1 MEVALHDSRHI
12 DNDTGLAGNGR
23 PFRFRQNAQMS
34 QGGHHASQGILPPAW
49 AKLMPSAPILS
60 SDALGWESLA
70 LYRFRNPKRW
80 QMQQPPLAWHFIAA
94 HLRNPGKLAMRL
106 NGRWQRGRTSPG
118 ELIIMAAHHE
128 NAWEWDGEID
138 EIHLCLAP
146 GVLDAAAAEMSD
158 RPAELVSSISLR
170 DPWIFQ
176 IAMRLMAEVQSPG
189 GTTRLFGDLMAQ
201 ALALQLL
208 RGHSPGTAGD
218 TLERSTLSRA
228 CVNRAL
234 EAIEA
239 NLSSGLS
246 LADIAA
252 AAAISPFR
260 LSHGFKKAT
269 GVSPHQYVMQRR
281 IERAKVMLRTT
292 ADPIAHIAAAVGF
305 ASQSHFTTVFQR
317 LTGSTPRIYRGDFG
331 GPCPK

>member
-1 MEVALHDSRHI
+1 
-12 DNDTGLAGNGR
+12 
-23 PFRFRQNAQMS
+23 MS
-34 QGGHHASQGILPPAW
+34 QGGQQASQGILPAAW

-60 SDALGWESLA
+60 SDALGWESIA

-94 HLRNPGKLAMRL
+94 HLLNPGKLAMRL
-106 NGRWQRGRTSPG
+106 NGRWQRGHTSPG
-118 ELIIMAAHHE
+118 ELIIMAARHE

-158 RPAELVSSISLR
+158 RPAELVSRISLR

-176 IAMRLMAEVQSPG
+176 IAVRLMAEVQSPG
-189 GTTRLFGDLMAQ
+189 GTTRMFGDLMAQ

-208 RGHSPGTAGD
+208 RGHSPGTPVAA
-218 TLERSTLSRA
+218 LERSTLSRA

-239 NLSSGLS
+239 NLSTGVS
-246 LADIAA
+246 LAEIAT

-269 GVSPHQYVMQRR
+269 GVSLHQYVIQRR
-281 IERAKVMLRTT
+281 IERAKLMLRTT

-305 ASQSHFTTVFQR
+305 ASQSHFTTVFKR
-317 LTGSTPRIYRGDFG
+317 LTGSTPRLYRSDFG
-331 GPCPK
+331 GP